1 MAAVNPRPD
10 RGPLVACW
18 LVLFLTGAATSVC
31 ILLWGPAVGV
41 PKAPGDGS
49 LLILSGITVASISPF
64 ALLLLV
70 PARKTAPSAAPGL
83 WLYTRIAAVL
93 LSAYILWV
101 GYLLFGLSQAT
112 DL

>member
-1 MAAVNPRPD
+1 MAAANPRPD

-18 LVLFLTGAATSVC
+18 LVLFLAGAAATVC
-31 ILLWGPAVGV
+31 VLLWGPAVGV

-49 LLILSGITVASISPF
+49 LLILSGIAVASVSPF

-70 PARKTAPSAAPGL
+70 PARKTAPSTAPTL
-83 WLYTRIAAVL
+83 WLYTRIAAVPL
-93 LSAYILWV
+93 VAYVLWV
-101 GYLLFGLSQAT
+101 AFLLFDLSQAT